1 MLAFVW
7 KPVAIRPAIPDRV
20 LEPLC
25 VEEALLLARL
35 YKQTR
40 IDLADGAYPAVF
52 QVPKVAACG
61 CRGLTTVAPS
71 AISLLSF

>member
-7 KPVAIRPAIPDRV
+7 KPAAIG
-20 LEPLC
+20 
-25 VEEALLLARL
+25 RL
-35 YKQTR
+35 SRTAYLSLSVSNKQTR

-52 QVPKVAACG
+52 QVPKVPACG
-61 CRGLTTVAPS
+61 CHGLTTVAPR